1 MSIHVAL
8 NHVTHYR
15 YDRPITLGPQVVRL
29 RPAPHSRTRVLSY
42 SMRVEP
48 SQHFINWQ
56 QDPQSNYLAR
66 LVFPEKT
73 TALRIEVDLVAEMAV
88 LNPFDFFLE
97 PSAETFPFS
106 YDPALATELEPY
118 RHKIDPTP
126 RFTAYLD
133 SIAREPVST
142 STFLMRLNQRLMRD
156 IAYLIRMEPACRR
169 RSRRSSTRAA
179 RAATPAGCWS
189 SCCAI
194 WVSRLAS
201 SPAT

>member
-15 YDRPITLGPQVVRL
+15 YDRPISLGPQVVRL

-48 SQHFINWQ
+48 ADHFINWQ

-97 PSAETFPFS
+97 PSAEKFPFV

-118 RHKIDPTP
+118 RHKAAPTP
-126 RFTAYLD
+126 RFKAYLD
-133 SIAREPVST
+133 SIAREPTPT
-142 STFLMRLNQRLMRD
+142 STFLMELNQRLMRD
-156 IAYLIRMEPACRR
+156 IAYLTQFLERVNALGVGI
-169 RSRRSSTRAA
+169 SRDFLVPVA
-179 RAATPAGCWS
+179 P
-189 SCCAI
+189 
-194 WVSRLAS
+194 
-201 SPAT
+201 